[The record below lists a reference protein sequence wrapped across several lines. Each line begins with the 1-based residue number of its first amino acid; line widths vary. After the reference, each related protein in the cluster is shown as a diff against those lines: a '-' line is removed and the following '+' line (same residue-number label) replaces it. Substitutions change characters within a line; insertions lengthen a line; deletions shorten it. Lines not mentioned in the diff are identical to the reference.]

1 MIRLIGFFAIAATVG
16 IASAD
21 KRLSPSPTPLV
32 VHEWGTITTQHTA
45 NGTAEGRLNRLDF
58 YEPLASFVH
67 RYEPP
72 ATSRDPLGTL
82 LKSPVGSGRT
92 DVTMRLETPVIY
104 FYPATGARPL
114 APFDVSVNFHGGVL
128 NEFYPEAAPSVNGWN
143 GEHLSDAVTSTLTW
157 KSISLTAGAKL
168 PITNSHVWL
177 APRAVKSTPVTVNG
191 GEIEQYLFY
200 RGVGNLPAL
209 LRTELT
215 SAGMVLRS
223 PTRTPWLSAASATLG
238 VVWIVDIR
246 GKGIAAV
253 RATDPLTIVPGD
265 SSRVLARVAPFNPR
279 DYSETALPRLQSEMH
294 DALVARGLF
303 PDEATA
309 MIETWKNSYFGKPG
323 LRVFYLVPSEW
334 TSYYLPLTI
343 STPHTLTRVIV
354 GRIDIQPGT
363 P

>member
-114 APFDVSVNFHGGVL
+114 APFDV
-128 NEFYPEAAPSVNGWN
+128 
-143 GEHLSDAVTSTLTW
+143 
-157 KSISLTAGAKL
+157 
-168 PITNSHVWL
+168 
-177 APRAVKSTPVTVNG
+177 
-191 GEIEQYLFY
+191 
-200 RGVGNLPAL
+200 
-209 LRTELT
+209 
-215 SAGMVLRS
+215 
-223 PTRTPWLSAASATLG
+223 
-238 VVWIVDIR
+238 
-246 GKGIAAV
+246 
-253 RATDPLTIVPGD
+253 
-265 SSRVLARVAPFNPR
+265 
-279 DYSETALPRLQSEMH
+279 
-294 DALVARGLF
+294 
-303 PDEATA
+303 
-309 MIETWKNSYFGKPG
+309 
-323 LRVFYLVPSEW
+323 
-334 TSYYLPLTI
+334 
-343 STPHTLTRVIV
+343 
-354 GRIDIQPGT
+354 
-363 P
+363 